1 LGVQPP
7 DELIDVTLARPDVPE
22 GNDLGPVILSSR
34 GHGKRIFVDITT
46 DVEGAR
52 L

>member
-22 GNDLGPVILSSR
+22 GNDLGIVILA
-34 GHGKRIFVDITT
+34 T
-46 DVEGAR
+46 
-52 L
+52 